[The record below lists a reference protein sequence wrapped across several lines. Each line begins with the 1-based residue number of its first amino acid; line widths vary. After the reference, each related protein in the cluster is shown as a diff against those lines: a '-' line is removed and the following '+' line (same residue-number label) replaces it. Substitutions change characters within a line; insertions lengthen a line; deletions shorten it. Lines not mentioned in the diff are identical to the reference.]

1 MRYAI
6 DPRFRA
12 IPGTS
17 SPLELRAMVQNP
29 FAFFEERYLKHG
41 PIFRSSLVYPVVWM
55 MGAEANRTIM
65 VSGRE
70 NFSYAG
76 GYGQLAFG
84 KLFQQNILLLDG
96 EEHLR
101 TRTLLEPAVNRLGLG
116 EVIDQVQSIWDSAAD
131 KLERRPH
138 GDVYDIAQRATFEA
152 SAMALTG
159 LKDGSELDAMRPH
172 FEAMIVG
179 AMAHTKLRY
188 PNGILDRGL
197 KSRDVLVDMLRP
209 HIERARRDPEPKG
222 FLGRLA
228 QDKDEHGRYLPIE
241 DVIHHTMLLF
251 WAGYD
256 TTASAGSWV
265 LHLLAHHPEWQDR
278 IRENVWDAL
287 GDEPYQLKGSA
298 KLTTLSWFLRE
309 VERCGPSLTMFPR
322 TAMRDFEF
330 GGYTV
335 PAGTPVFWS
344 PWMSQRCP
352 EAFPHPHAFDPGRW
366 DPARGEDQAK
376 GKYMVGFGGGPRLC
390 LGRNFAQ
397 MQLRILVTTLVRRFH
412 IEPDATRPFTIQ
424 GLPTHHPVDSYVH
437 FRPLLAYQERGGR
450 ARAALAGARSES
462 QADAQA

>member
-1 MRYAI
+1 
-6 DPRFRA
+6 
-12 IPGTS
+12 
-17 SPLELRAMVQNP
+17 MVQNP

-366 DPARGEDQAK
+366 DPRAAR
-376 GKYMVGFGGGPRLC
+376 
-390 LGRNFAQ
+390 
-397 MQLRILVTTLVRRFH
+397 
-412 IEPDATRPFTIQ
+412 TRPRASTWWASAVGRACAWAATSRRCSCASWSPRWCAASTSSRTPRGRSPSRGCPRITRWTRSCTSARCWRTRSAAVARARRWPVPAAS
-424 GLPTHHPVDSYVH
+424 LKPTRRRERFAS
-437 FRPLLAYQERGGR
+437 RPLR
-450 ARAALAGARSES
+450 AHGVHVGAAHC
-462 QADAQA
+462 